1 MSLEN
6 LLYSI
11 GLAMEKVF
19 IKIKE
24 FLLPKPTENPE
35 SFRFLRKLVKRN
47 ITYHELVSLRLQ
59 LIFIIYLISLL
70 LITMLLKDP
79 LTLLLTFVIEFL
91 YIRYTI
97 IRNWNLIIGPRAYR
111 FFYYG
116 ISTITFVAFLG
127 YVLIRKVA
135 TELIY
140 YLTYI
145 SSIFVIVV
153 VFRYYFK
160 HKFGRDYTYGIIEEV
175 KEDLVRVF
183 VHDDIAANVKPGYY
197 WVPKVSEAKEGDIV
211 KLLVENRTFRS
222 SIPVRILE
230 VSQSSQTSTE
240 PKEES
245 E

>member
-145 SSIFVIVV
+145 SSF
-153 VFRYYFK
+153 
-160 HKFGRDYTYGIIEEV
+160 
-175 KEDLVRVF
+175 L
-183 VHDDIAANVKPGYY
+183 
-197 WVPKVSEAKEGDIV
+197 
-211 KLLVENRTFRS
+211 
-222 SIPVRILE
+222 
-230 VSQSSQTSTE
+230 
-240 PKEES
+240 
-245 E
+245 